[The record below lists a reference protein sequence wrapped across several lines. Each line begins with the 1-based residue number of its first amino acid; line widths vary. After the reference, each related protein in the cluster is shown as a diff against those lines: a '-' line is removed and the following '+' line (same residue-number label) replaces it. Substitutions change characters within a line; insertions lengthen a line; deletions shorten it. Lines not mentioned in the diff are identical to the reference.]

1 MLTLDEFTKYI
12 EENKGK
18 RKFKQSVE
26 LAINFKGVDF
36 SKQDNRLNLEVILP
50 NGKGKKRSI
59 LLFASE
65 HTLAEAARKEGME
78 VIDGSALQGIASDQK
93 KLISLLDYDLIA
105 QPNLMPVIA
114 KALGQFLGP
123 RNRMPRPVPPNTDLK
138 RLGSMLGNT
147 IFIRSKGRYLPTMHS
162 VVGTEEMEPT
172 KLYEN
177 INEVISGINKKV
189 GANHIKSVYVKMTMS
204 KPAKLM

>member
-93 KLISLLDYDLIA
+93 RLISLLDYDLIA